1 MLQETTDQGSSAAA
15 PIAVP
20 PIQKLDTLV
29 TPAKPAP
36 EPAFLKSRIGAY
48 VKDLGPE
55 FLEPSSS
62 GAQPIAGR
70 TATTF
75 GTKTLPHFAGLKYRE
90 ALNKLSEFEAEYARY
105 GTPITR
111 RVEKALA
118 QLDGG
123 EAALVF
129 RSGMAAIEKVIDSVL
144 PTNSSEIGHLIV
156 GTEGYRQTRNI
167 LDRMVARGWVELSV
181 IGMDEFDQVHKH
193 LKPNTKAVF
202 FETPS
207 NPFLRVID
215 VRGVKE
221 QVVAAGSSALVIVDH
236 TFAGPTNQKPLEQ
249 GADLVV
255 PSLTKYVSGSNEV
268 LAGAVIG
275 RKELLLPIFQL
286 RSQCGNIAHD
296 IDCLGVEEG
305 LTTLEERTI
314 TANENGLHVARI
326 LSRNPHVTKVWYPGL
341 ESHPDHDI
349 AQQQMKGFGG
359 VVSFCIDA
367 RDFHEVAAFVDAF
380 IAAAPQGSF
389 LAPSFGGDKPL
400 ISSVPIVSHFQQSD
414 EERAARGIPDNLLR
428 LSTGIVLPEELT
440 TALQAGFSA
449 LEERQSRA

>member
-1 MLQETTDQGSSAAA
+1 MLQDPTEQPAADPSRPAHRPASNDDRLVA
-15 PIAVP
+15 P
-20 PIQKLDTLV
+20 
-29 TPAKPAP
+29 PAP
-36 EPAFLKSRIGAY
+36 ASEPAFRTSRIGTYLREISA
-48 VKDLGPE
+48 E

-62 GAQPIAGR
+62 GVRPIADR

-75 GTKTLPHFAGLKYRE
+75 GTKSLPHFAGLKYRE
-90 ALNKLSEFEAEYARY
+90 ALGKLSEFEAEYARY

-111 RVEKALA
+111 RVEQALA
-118 QLDGG
+118 RLDGG

-144 PTNSSEIGHLIV
+144 PTNGSEIGHLIV

-167 LDRMVARGWVELSV
+167 LDRMVARKWVELSV
-181 IGMDEFDQVHKH
+181 IGMNEFDQVHKH
-193 LKPNTKAVF
+193 LRPNTKAVF

-215 VRGVKE
+215 VRGVKD
-221 QVVAAGSSALVIVDH
+221 QVVAAGSNALVIVDH
-236 TFAGPTNQKPLEQ
+236 TFAGPTNQRPLEQ

-255 PSLTKYVSGSNEV
+255 PSLTKYISGTNEV

-275 RKELLLPIFQL
+275 SKALLLPIFQL

-296 IDCLGVEEG
+296 IDCLGVEQG
-305 LTTLEERTI
+305 ITTLLERTER
-314 TANENGLHVARI
+314 ANENGQHVANL
-326 LSRNPHVTKVWYPGL
+326 LSRHPLVTKVWYPGL
-341 ESHPDHDI
+341 ESHPDYEI
-349 AQQQMKGFGG
+349 AKKQMTGFGG

-367 RDFHEVAAFVDAF
+367 RDFHDVGAFVDAF
-380 IAAAPQGSF
+380 IAASPDGTF

-414 EERAARGIPDNLLR
+414 AEREARGIPDNLLR
-428 LSTGIVLPEELT
+428 LSTGIVVPEQLT
-440 TALQAGFSA
+440 TAIQVGFAA
-449 LEERQSRA
+449 LEERQRRS

>member
-1 MLQETTDQGSSAAA
+1 MLQDPTSQTTADTAPARQ
-15 PIAVP
+15 PIAQNDDKLVAP
-20 PIQKLDTLV
+20 PVSGAQ
-29 TPAKPAP
+29 
-36 EPAFLKSRIGAY
+36 PAFRTSRIGTY
-48 VKDLGPE
+48 LRDLSPE

-62 GAQPIAGR
+62 GARPIAER

-75 GTKTLPHFAGLKYRE
+75 GTKSLPHFAGLKYRE

-144 PTNSSEIGHLIV
+144 PTNGSEIGHLIV

-167 LDRMVARGWVELSV
+167 LDRMVARKWVELSV
-181 IGMDEFDQVHKH
+181 IGMSEFDEVHKH

-221 QVVAAGSSALVIVDH
+221 QIVAAGSSALVIVDH

-255 PSLTKYVSGSNEV
+255 PSLTKYISGTNDV

-275 RKELLLPIFQL
+275 NKELLLPIFAL

-296 IDCLGVEEG
+296 NDCLGVEQG
-305 LTTLEERTI
+305 LKTLVERAEA
-314 TANENGLHVARI
+314 ANENGLHVATL
-326 LSRNPHVTKVWYPGL
+326 LSRNPYVTKVWYPGL
-341 ESHPDHDI
+341 KSHPDHEI
-349 AQQQMKGFGG
+349 ATKQMKGFGG

-367 RDFHEVAAFVDAF
+367 RDFHDIAAFVDAF
-380 IAAAPQGSF
+380 IAASPEGTF
-389 LAPSFGGDKPL
+389 LAPSFGGDNPL

-414 EERAARGIPDNLLR
+414 AEREARGIPDTLLR
-428 LSTGIVLPEELT
+428 LSTGIVLAEELT
-440 TALQAGFSA
+440 TAIQAGFEA
-449 LEERQSRA
+449 LEARKSRS